1 MSGGEISDLLGEEY
15 VKVRV
20 REVLEDLVVK
30 MNRVLRGYLGAAQA
44 IIVKYYGVKPVMEID
59 SSIFDYGVEYHI
71 RLYVDPEDVKKI
83 EDMVRRELEDKR
95 TRIRALKEILAEEL
109 KGVEG

>member
-1 MSGGEISDLLGEEY
+1 MREDY

-44 IIVKYYGVKPVMEID
+44 IIMRYYDIKPVMEVD
-59 SSIFDYGVEYHI
+59 SSIFDYGVEYRI
-71 RLYVDPEDVKKI
+71 RLYVDPEDVKRI

-95 TRIRALKEILAEEL
+95 ARIKALRRILAEEL
-109 KGVEG
+109 KGEEG